1 MTNLKRGFTL
11 IELLIVIA
19 ILAVLAVVVL
29 VAVNPAQRQAQARD
43 TGRQSSVVQL
53 GRAIQTYYTSS
64 SSYPSNSNW
73 AQDLINIGELGSF
86 PSGIA
91 YNAGSNCVTFEQ
103 PGVNPTYCYDLDATN
118 GAIVFSVAEAQK
130 NIVKCTV
137 SETPYFTFSTAD
149 SRGGTICFNG
159 DPTPWAPGTMNYV
172 D

>member
-1 MTNLKRGFTL
+1 M

-64 SSYPSNSNW
+64 SSYPNDSSW

-86 PSGIA
+86 PAGIA
-91 YNAGSNCVTFEQ
+91 YNSGSNCATFEQ
-103 PGVNPTYCYDLDATN
+103 PGVDPTYCYYLDATN
-118 GAIVFSVAEAQK
+118 GAIVFSSAEAQK

-137 SETPYFTFSTAD
+137 PDETPYFIFSTAD

-159 DPTPWAPGTMNYV
+159 DPAPWASGTMNYV